1 MPFASVLGES
11 EAEALKRRMK
21 ERSAITSLDA
31 PAKKENKRLCKE
43 LSLRF
48 QRAKEKLEDGTKK
61 LDKQVLSQQ
70 SLASDKT
77 VKEDSVQSMVE
88 CVDEFTEIQKVL
100 ALAVEEGS
108 GVAAD
113 FQEGKCSF
121 TLTAE
126 ELKEVKKAKERRKKK
141 KKRRQYESSDKSD
154 SDD

>member
-77 VKEDSVQSMVE
+77 VKEDSVHCPVNCRVCRRVHGDSE
-88 CVDEFTEIQKVL
+88 GIGASCGGGIRGSSGFPGGKVQFHTDGGG
-100 ALAVEEGS
+100 AEGGEEG
-108 GVAAD
+108 
-113 FQEGKCSF
+113 EGEK
-121 TLTAE
+121 E
-126 ELKEVKKAKERRKKK
+126 EEKEEEAIRVVG
-141 KKRRQYESSDKSD
+141 
-154 SDD
+154 